1 MEPEVNKDLSN
12 VHTLPV
18 GTPTISLT
26 KGDLRLEFVVLSEVN
41 LEGPPRSFCALVVRT
56 WLVVPLAYEN
66 EFEAALDAL
75 RVVISGFLTL
85 GYVASH
91 TKIGEN
97 HDEA

>member
-1 MEPEVNKDLSN
+1 MDEQVNKDLSN
-12 VHTLPV
+12 VHVLPE
-18 GTPTISLT
+18 GTDTIVLE
-26 KGDLRLEFVVLSEVN
+26 KGDVKLEFVVLSEVN
-41 LEGPPRSFCALVVRT
+41 LEGPPRSFPALVVRT